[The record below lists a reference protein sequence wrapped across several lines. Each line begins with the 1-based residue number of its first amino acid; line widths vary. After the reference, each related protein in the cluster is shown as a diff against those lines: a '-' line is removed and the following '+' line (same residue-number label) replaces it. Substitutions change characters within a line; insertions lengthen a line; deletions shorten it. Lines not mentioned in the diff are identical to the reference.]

1 MAQHSK
7 YSNNLAFPIESL
19 NIKFNNVAGL
29 LSDMSMQD
37 LYVMSRRNGSQ
48 QTWSEFSGQIYI
60 TNAAGKQVL
69 APSLGSIVVIDPVRD
84 LGLNDM
90 LSASSLG
97 SFSCQIKANA
107 KGILNV
113 PFAKMVEVELAVM
126 LNYAGTMIIE
136 AGSSQLITGMLT
148 KESVLATK
156 AKGSSNIDYEDVEK
170 MAGGNIMKQGKSIV
184 GQVIKSERGRVARGL
199 DANVDKGVDYGA
211 TKAKDYAHN
220 RLSKYM

>member
-1 MAQHSK
+1 MA
-7 YSNNLAFPIESL
+7 
-19 NIKFNNVAGL
+19 
-29 LSDMSMQD
+29 
-37 LYVMSRRNGSQ
+37 
-48 QTWSEFSGQIYI
+48 
-60 TNAAGKQVL
+60 
-69 APSLGSIVVIDPVRD
+69 
-84 LGLNDM
+84 
-90 LSASSLG
+90 
-97 SFSCQIKANA
+97 
-107 KGILNV
+107 
-113 PFAKMVEVELAVM
+113 EVELAVM